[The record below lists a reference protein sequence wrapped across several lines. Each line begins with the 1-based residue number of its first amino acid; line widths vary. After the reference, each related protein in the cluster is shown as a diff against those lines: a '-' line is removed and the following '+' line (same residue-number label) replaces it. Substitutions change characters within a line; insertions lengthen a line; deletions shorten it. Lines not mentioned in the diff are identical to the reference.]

1 MYTSWIDSFNYH
13 SVLFNVQTTAIKSCI
28 AFLFIILTCSPSIY
42 FPSTIATKL
51 RANFAFT
58 AAVLLIRV
66 LINILK
72 HICSLRRLFFN
83 SSFVLNLMS
92 VCAYLTLGNKERH
105 TRWDLVNRVDVLK
118 QESKYLTKHLL
129 KDNIIKKV
137 YWNCLYLWND
147 CSLLVFDSIGCS
159 FSANCKKQHIVFF
172 SVFCSLLQGREN
184 KLY

>member
-28 AFLFIILTCSPSIY
+28 AFIFIILTCSPSIY
-42 FPSTIATKL
+42 FPSTIPTKL
-51 RANFAFT
+51 RANIAFT

-147 CSLLVFDSIGCS
+147 CSLLVFDSISCS
-159 FSANCKKQHIVFF
+159 SSANFKKGHIVFS